1 MECNNIKGE
10 SNNIAIIVKEVEKLG
25 EHIKIYSVGSFPVF
39 YLQLHSVLKVQDI
52 IDMRLRDVYL
62 CENGNI
68 RVKESVHWGK
78 NTIELAEDV
87 RREMA
92 WYAMQR
98 IKVRNAK
105 DELLGAYLCVN
116 KQGKQ
121 LQKQVYRKMLERA
134 SGELGLSRVYNSGY
148 LRCLYGYLEIAYGNK
163 TVDDVAREYGVERYY
178 LLNRMFKGMR
188 IEYDRNLLERVA
200 SIPEG
205 GVLYV

>member
-1 MECNNIKGE
+1 MELMNLKGE
-10 SNNIAIIVKEVEKLG
+10 SNNITVIAREVEKLG
-25 EHIKIYSVGSFPVF
+25 RHIKTYSVGAFPVF

-52 IDMRLRDVYL
+52 IDMRLRDIYL

-68 RVKESVHWGK
+68 RVKESVHCGK
-78 NTIELAEDV
+78 NTIGLTADV

-98 IKVRNAK
+98 IQVRNAK
-105 DELLGAYLCVN
+105 DELLEAYLCVN
-116 KQGKQ
+116 KQGRQ

-134 SGELGLSRVYNSGY
+134 SGELGLSRIYNSGY

-163 TVDDVAREYGVERYY
+163 TVDDVAKEYGVERYY
-178 LLNRMFKGMR
+178 LLNRMFKGMS
-188 IEYDRNLLERVA
+188 IEYDRNLLEEVA

-205 GVLYV
+205 EAVYV